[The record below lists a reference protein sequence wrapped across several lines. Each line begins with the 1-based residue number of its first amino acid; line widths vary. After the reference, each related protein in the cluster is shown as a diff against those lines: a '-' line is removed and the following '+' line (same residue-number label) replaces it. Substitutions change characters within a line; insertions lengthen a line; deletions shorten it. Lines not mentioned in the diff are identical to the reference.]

1 VSSVDTDDEELLAR
15 LRAEF
20 SDQAPPPVHTELD
33 EVVRRGRRRL
43 RARRLGAAL
52 GVVAV
57 VLVFAAMAGGISAS
71 DLVVSLLIFLV
82 ALVGWLL
89 GLFLFGL
96 PLWWLFH
103 RNGWRGR
110 RVAMLL
116 GAFTTFVIVLLLER
130 SGGILAV
137 ATGDNSGQH
146 LISFVW
152 IGVMSVLGA
161 IVALVIWRVA
171 YQPAER
177 T

>member
-1 VSSVDTDDEELLAR
+1 MSAEGLSTNPRRATLA
-15 LRAEF
+15 A
-20 SDQAPPPVHTELD
+20 A
-33 EVVRRGRRRL
+33 
-43 RARRLGAAL
+43 AGAVIGAL

-57 VLVFAAMAGGISAS
+57 VLLFAAMASGVRAS
-71 DLVVSLLIFLV
+71 DLVVSMLIFLV
-82 ALVGWLL
+82 ALVGWSL
-89 GLFLFGL
+89 GLFLLGL

-103 RNGWRGR
+103 RNGWRSR

-137 ATGDNSGQH
+137 ATGDNSGEN

-152 IGVMSVLGA
+152 IGVMAVLGA
-161 IVALVIWRVA
+161 IVALVIWRIA
-171 YQPAER
+171 YRTVER

>member
-1 VSSVDTDDEELLAR
+1 MSVEGLSTNPRRATLA
-15 LRAEF
+15 A
-20 SDQAPPPVHTELD
+20 A
-33 EVVRRGRRRL
+33 
-43 RARRLGAAL
+43 AGAVIGAL

-57 VLVFAAMAGGISAS
+57 VLLFAAMASGVSAS
-71 DLVVSLLIFLV
+71 DLVVSMLIFLV
-82 ALVGWLL
+82 ALVGWSL

-103 RNGWRGR
+103 RNGWRSR

-137 ATGDNSGQH
+137 ATGDNSGEQ

-152 IGVMSVLGA
+152 IGVMAVLGA
-161 IVALVIWRVA
+161 IVALVIWRIA
-171 YQPAER
+171 YRPAER

>member
-1 VSSVDTDDEELLAR
+1 MSVEGLSTNPRRATLA
-15 LRAEF
+15 A
-20 SDQAPPPVHTELD
+20 A
-33 EVVRRGRRRL
+33 
-43 RARRLGAAL
+43 AGAVIGAL

-57 VLVFAAMAGGISAS
+57 VLLFAAMASGVSAS
-71 DLVVSLLIFLV
+71 DLVVSMLIFLV
-82 ALVGWLL
+82 ALVGWSL

-103 RNGWRGR
+103 RNGWRSR

-137 ATGDNSGQH
+137 ATGDNSGED

-152 IGVMSVLGA
+152 IGVMAVLGA
-161 IVALVIWRVA
+161 IVALVIWRIA
-171 YQPAER
+171 YRPAER